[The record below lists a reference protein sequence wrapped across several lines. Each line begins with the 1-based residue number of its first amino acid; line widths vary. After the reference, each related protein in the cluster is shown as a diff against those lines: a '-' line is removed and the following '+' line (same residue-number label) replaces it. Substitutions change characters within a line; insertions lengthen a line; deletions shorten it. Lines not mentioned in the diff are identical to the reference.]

1 MTAAPDNVWLT
12 RGRARFDYF
21 IRQLFDPEEVES
33 AGQRFQFLLLE
44 ILVAVR
50 AQYELWTWAEIIP
63 NQPAITVP
71 AAIGH
76 YLDVSFMLRDPLYA
90 QVNALLCGLF
100 MLLGLTRR
108 LRAGYALA
116 FLSLSVQFAA
126 RYGLGKVQHGATML
140 GMAVLALAVA
150 HLAFKREDLRRKAA
164 LGLLVTMISV
174 GYIFAGTNKLRAT
187 GLRWVRGEHLWLW
200 IRQKQ
205 IDTLSAAGHGKLN
218 FLQSITLKSSVFAT
232 LQLCFGLLS
241 ELAAVILWWRPARRW
256 VMLCLAGMHF
266 GISRVMNIHFTPSI
280 LILLCLALPIAEVFD
295 WLRAKPAKG
304 TPQAPPSTPEPALP
318 LDPSGAEGRVQ

>member
-1 MTAAPDNVWLT
+1 MTPALQ
-12 RGRARFDYF
+12 YF
-21 IRQLFDPEEVES
+21 FRQLFDPEEVES
-33 AGQRFQFLLLE
+33 AGQRLQFLLLE

-50 AQYELWTWAEIIP
+50 SQYELWTWAEIIP

-71 AAIGH
+71 AGVGN
-76 YLDVSFMLRDPLYA
+76 YLDVSFMLRDPLYP
-90 QVNALLCGLF
+90 QLNALLCGLF

-140 GMAVLALAVA
+140 GMAVLALGVA

-174 GYIFAGTNKLRAT
+174 GYIYAGTNKLRAR
-187 GLRWVRGEHLWLW
+187 GLRWVLGHNLWLW

-205 IDTLSAAGHGKLN
+205 IDTLSAAGRGKLN
-218 FLQSITLKSSVFAT
+218 FLQSLTLKSSVFAT

-241 ELAAVILWWRPARRW
+241 ELSAVIMWWRPARRW
-256 VMLCLAGMHF
+256 VMLCLAGMHI
-266 GISRVMNIHFTPSI
+266 GISRVMNIHFTPSV
-280 LILLCLALPIAEVFD
+280 LILLCLALPIAELVD
-295 WLRAKPAKG
+295 WLRARRTPA
-304 TPQAPPSTPEPALP
+304 APPPNTPPERALP
-318 LDPSGAEGRVQ
+318 LDSASAEGSVQYGHSRLGEP